1 MKKLAFAVLSLGLLT
16 ACGGEE
22 AAPEAAAPATTP
34 PATQAP
40 ATTPAPD
47 TTAPS
52 TATQGTVSKNY
63 SYSFNGATITLDGNF
78 DAPYATLGAEND
90 YFEAPSCAFDG
101 MDKIYYYS
109 GVEVRTY
116 PQGDEDF
123 VSAVLLKD
131 DTVTTAEGAYVG
143 MAMSEVLEK
152 HGSDYTQE
160 ASAYVYMSGESS
172 LTFIAENDA
181 VIAITYGLPAIEEL
195 EAAAAAQ

>member
-1 MKKLAFAVLSLGLLT
+1 MKKLAFAVLSLSLLT

-22 AAPEAAAPATTP
+22 AAPEATPTTTP

-40 ATTPAPD
+40 ATTTPEAP
-47 TTAPS
+47 APS

-63 SYSFNGATITLDGNF
+63 SYSFNGADITLDGNF

-152 HGSDYTQE
+152 HGSNYTQE
-160 ASAYVYMSGESS
+160 GSAYIYMSGESS

-181 VIAITYGLPAIEEL
+181 VIAITYGLPALEEL